1 MRRNGLVHSTEKTW
15 TLLISQIAS
24 SKLLGSIKYSLQ
36 VAATFPQLCC
46 QIYMSRNG
54 RENML
59 ALRNAFPDF
68 RPRRA
73 AALTHL
79 LQTGIFTTEGDIC
92 NANSCRSSMLG
103 SDGNAAH

>member
-46 QIYMSRNG
+46 QIYMSRE
-54 RENML
+54 REGEHVSTSE
-59 ALRNAFPDF
+59 RFPRF
-68 RPRRA
+68 PS
-73 AALTHL
+73 
-79 LQTGIFTTEGDIC
+79 TT
-92 NANSCRSSMLG
+92 SSSFDSPPADRHIHHRG
-103 SDGNAAH
+103 